1 MPVFLTPDHHTM
13 KLLENIELAYCTNVH
28 RGSTWEE
35 TFHSLETY
43 VLEVKDLVCPD
54 ERFAIGLRL
63 GADAAKSLSDPKILS
78 GFQNWLDD
86 KNCYVFTIN
95 GFPYGNFHGERVKE
109 QVYRPDW
116 TENDRLEYTILL
128 FEILE
133 NLLQPG
139 EEGSVS
145 TLPAS
150 FKEFHPAN
158 EIPTRAFENL
168 SQCALEIDRI
178 KQAKGLDLHLGLEPE
193 PLGSF
198 ETTQETL
205 SFFEKLNKHAGNEN
219 LNKLIGVNYDCCH
232 LAVEYENASD
242 GLNQL
247 KQAGIRLSKLHLS
260 SALKVEPTM
269 ENRKSLQ
276 SFVEEVYLHQVVVG
290 KEGNIVRRHKDLDI
304 ALKEEIEKQYEP
316 GDEWRIHFHVP
327 LHASPKKPLG
337 DTKNHVLD
345 TLDWLAMNPSA
356 CRHLEMETYTWEVLP
371 SELQT
376 LDVVEQVAK
385 EYQWTLN
392 ALQKRGLA
400 KQASLKE

>member
-1 MPVFLTPDHHTM
+1 M

-35 TFHSLETY
+35 TFHALETY
-43 VLEVKDLVCPD
+43 VLEVKGLVCPH

-63 GADAAKSLSDPKILS
+63 GAKAAKSLSDPKVLS
-78 GFQNWLDD
+78 TFQNWLDD
-86 KNCYVFTIN
+86 KNCYIFTIN

-116 TENDRLEYTILL
+116 TETDRLEYTVLL
-128 FEILE
+128 FKILE

-158 EIPTRAFENL
+158 EIPASTYENL

-198 ETTQETL
+198 ETTEETL
-205 SFFEKLNKHAGNEN
+205 SFFEQLNKHAGNEN
-219 LNKLIGVNYDCCH
+219 LSTLIGVNYDCCH

-260 SALKVEPTM
+260 SALKAEPTM
-269 ENRKSLQ
+269 ENLKTLQ

-290 KEGNIVRRHKDLDI
+290 KEGNILRRHKDLDI

-327 LHASPKKPLG
+327 LHTSPKEPLG

-345 TLDWLAMNPSA
+345 TLDWLAMNPSV

-385 EYQWTLN
+385 EYEWTLH

-400 KQASLKE
+400 KQASFKE

>member
-1 MPVFLTPDHHTM
+1 MRHN
-13 KLLENIELAYCTNVH
+13 LECIRRPSA
-28 RGSTWEE
+28 EE
-35 TFHSLETY
+35 TFHALETY
-43 VLEVKDLVCPD
+43 VLEVKGLVCPH

-63 GADAAKSLSDPKILS
+63 GAKAAKSLSDPKVLS
-78 GFQNWLDD
+78 TFQNWLDD
-86 KNCYVFTIN
+86 KNCYIFTIN
-95 GFPYGNFHGERVKE
+95 GLPYGNFHGERVKE

-116 TENDRLEYTILL
+116 TETDRLEYTVLL
-128 FEILE
+128 FKILE

-158 EIPTRAFENL
+158 EIPASTYENL

-198 ETTQETL
+198 ETTEETL
-205 SFFEKLNKHAGNEN
+205 SFFEQLKKHAGNEN
-219 LNKLIGVNYDCCH
+219 LSTLIGVNYDCCH

-260 SALKVEPTM
+260 SALKAEPTM
-269 ENRKSLQ
+269 ENLKTLQ

-290 KEGNIVRRHKDLDI
+290 KEGNILRRHKDLDI

-327 LHASPKKPLG
+327 LHTSPKEPLG

-400 KQASLKE
+400 KQNEAIL

>member
-1 MPVFLTPDHHTM
+1 M
-13 KLLENIELAYCTNVH
+13 KLLQNIELAYCTNVH

-35 TFHSLETY
+35 TFHALNTY
-43 VLEVKDLVCPD
+43 VLEVKKLVCPED
-54 ERFAIGLRL
+54 QFAIGLRL
-63 GADAAKSLSDPKILS
+63 SANAAKSLAKRENLLA
-78 GFQNWLDD
+78 FQKWLHDQ
-86 KNCYVFTIN
+86 NCYVFTIN

-116 TENDRLEYTILL
+116 TKTDRLEYTILL

-158 EIPTRAFENL
+158 EIPLSAFENL
-168 SQCALEIDRI
+168 SQCALEIERI
-178 KQAKGLDLHLGLEPE
+178 KQTKGLDLHLGLEPE

-205 SFFEKLNKHAGNEN
+205 SFFEQLSKHAGNEN
-219 LNKLIGVNYDCCH
+219 LSNLIGVNYDCCH
-232 LAVEYENASD
+232 LAVEYENASA
-242 GLNQL
+242 GLDQL

-260 SALKVEPTM
+260 SALKAEPTM
-269 ENRKSLQ
+269 ENRKTLQ

-290 KEGNIVRRHKDLDI
+290 REGNIVRRHKDLDI
-304 ALKEEIEKQYEP
+304 ALKEEIQEEYEP

-327 LHASPKKPLG
+327 LHASPKEPLG

-385 EYQWTLN
+385 EYEWTLH
-392 ALQKRGLA
+392 ALQKCELA
-400 KQASLKE
+400 KPASFKK

>member
-1 MPVFLTPDHHTM
+1 M

-35 TFHSLETY
+35 TFHALETY
-43 VLEVKDLVCPD
+43 VLEVKGLVCPH

-63 GADAAKSLSDPKILS
+63 GAKAAKSLSDPKVLS
-78 GFQNWLDD
+78 AFQNWLDD
-86 KNCYVFTIN
+86 KNCYIFTIN

-116 TENDRLEYTILL
+116 TETDRLEYTVLL
-128 FEILE
+128 FKILE

-158 EIPTRAFENL
+158 EIPASTYENL

-198 ETTQETL
+198 ETTEETL
-205 SFFEKLNKHAGNEN
+205 SFFEQLKKHAGNEN
-219 LNKLIGVNYDCCH
+219 LSTLIGVNYDCCH

-260 SALKVEPTM
+260 SALKAEPTM
-269 ENRKSLQ
+269 ENLKTLQ

-290 KEGNIVRRHKDLDI
+290 KEGNILRRHKDLDI

-327 LHASPKKPLG
+327 LHTSPKEPLG

-400 KQASLKE
+400 KQNEAIL

>member
-1 MPVFLTPDHHTM
+1 MFLLTPEQNIM
-13 KLLENIELAYCTNVH
+13 KLLQNIELAYCTNVH

-35 TFHSLETY
+35 TFHALDKY
-43 VLEVKDLVCPD
+43 VLKVKKLVCPN

-63 GADAAKSLSDPKILS
+63 SANAAKSLANPKTLS
-78 GFQNWLDD
+78 VFQHWLYDND
-86 KNCYVFTIN
+86 CYVFTIN

-116 TENDRLEYTILL
+116 SELDRLNYTILL

-133 NLLQPG
+133 SLLQSG

-158 EIPTRAFENL
+158 KIPTTAFENL
-168 SQCALEIDRI
+168 SHCAQKIEKI
-178 KQAKGLDLHLGLEPE
+178 KQAKDLDLHLGLEPE

-198 ETTQETL
+198 ETTPETI
-205 SFFEKLNKHAGNEN
+205 SFFEQLQNYSKNEN
-219 LNKLIGVNYDCCH
+219 LRNVIGVNYDCCH

-242 GLNQL
+242 GLDSL

-260 SALKVEPTM
+260 SALKAEPTLN
-269 ENRKSLQ
+269 NRKTLQ

-290 KEGNIVRRHKDLDI
+290 KEGKVIRRHKDLDI
-304 ALKEEIEKQYEP
+304 ALGNENDPMEEQ

-327 LHASPKKPLG
+327 LHSSPKEPLG

-345 TLDWLAMNPSA
+345 TMDWLARNPTA

-371 SELQT
+371 SELQS
-376 LDVVEQVAK
+376 LEVVEQVAK
-385 EYQWTLN
+385 EYEWTLN
-392 ALQKRGLA
+392 VLKDRGLG
-400 KQASLKE
+400 KK

>member
-1 MPVFLTPDHHTM
+1 M
-13 KLLENIELAYCTNVH
+13 KLLQNIELAYCTNVH

-35 TFHSLETY
+35 TFHALNTY
-43 VLEVKDLVCPD
+43 VLEVKKLVCPED
-54 ERFAIGLRL
+54 QFAIGLRL
-63 GADAAKSLSDPKILS
+63 SANAAKSLAKRENLLA
-78 GFQNWLDD
+78 FQKWLHDQ
-86 KNCYVFTIN
+86 NCYVFTIN

-116 TENDRLEYTILL
+116 TKTDRLEYTILL

-158 EIPTRAFENL
+158 EIPLSAFENL
-168 SQCALEIDRI
+168 SQCALEIERI
-178 KQAKGLDLHLGLEPE
+178 KQTKGLDLHLGLEPE

-205 SFFEKLNKHAGNEN
+205 SFFEQLSKHAGNEN
-219 LNKLIGVNYDCCH
+219 LSNLIGVNYDCCH
-232 LAVEYENASD
+232 LAVEYENASA
-242 GLNQL
+242 GLDQL

-260 SALKVEPTM
+260 SALKAEPTM
-269 ENRKSLQ
+269 ENRKTLQ

-290 KEGNIVRRHKDLDI
+290 REGNIVRRHKDLDI
-304 ALKEEIEKQYEP
+304 ALKEEIQEEYEP

-327 LHASPKKPLG
+327 LHASPKEPLG

-345 TLDWLAMNPSA
+345 TLDWLAMNPPA

-385 EYQWTLN
+385 EYEWTLH
-392 ALQKRGLA
+392 ALQKCELA
-400 KQASLKE
+400 KPASFKK

>member
-1 MPVFLTPDHHTM
+1 M
-13 KLLENIELAYCTNVH
+13 KLLQNIELAYCTNVH

-35 TFHSLETY
+35 TFHTLETY
-43 VLEVKDLVCPD
+43 VLKVKKLVCPH

-63 GADAAKSLSDPKILS
+63 SANAAKSLANPKTLLT
-78 GFQNWLDD
+78 FQHWLNDHD
-86 KNCYVFTIN
+86 CYVFTIN

-116 TENDRLEYTILL
+116 SEMDRLNYTVLL

-158 EIPTRAFENL
+158 EIPKTAFENL
-168 SQCALEIDRI
+168 SHCAQKIEHI
-178 KQAKGLDLHLGLEPE
+178 KQAKDLDLHLGLEPE

-198 ETTQETL
+198 ETTQETI
-205 SFFEKLNKHAGNEN
+205 SFFEQLQNYSKNEN
-219 LNKLIGVNYDCCH
+219 LCNVIGVNYDCCH
-232 LAVEYENASD
+232 LAVEYENASC
-242 GLNQL
+242 GLNSL

-260 SALKVEPTM
+260 SALKAEPTLN
-269 ENRKSLQ
+269 NRKTLQ

-290 KEGNIVRRHKDLDI
+290 KEGKILRRYKDLDI
-304 ALKEEIEKQYEP
+304 ALRDEVGPMEEQ

-327 LHASPKKPLG
+327 LHSSPKEPLG

-345 TLDWLAMNPSA
+345 TMDWLARNPTA

-371 SELQT
+371 SELQS
-376 LDVVEQVAK
+376 LEVVEQVAK
-385 EYQWTLN
+385 EYEWTLN
-392 ALQKRGLA
+392 ALHECGLG
-400 KQASLKE
+400 KE